1 MTRSTK
7 EHRPVNRMTR
17 SLLSVLVAGALLL
30 APTAAGASDENII
43 VATNETAGASVV
55 EAGVQYRIAPNGV
68 VDEENRAYAAAR
80 CTDCQTVA
88 AAFQIV
94 LVTRD
99 YRTFVPQ
106 NEAFAAN
113 VECEACLTWASAKQ
127 IIVVTGGPASLSGIG
142 HQRMKA
148 LEGRIEALEPFLS
161 AMTLVE
167 LQDELNDAFAEL
179 LDIAST
185 EVVLH
190 DGSPADAEI
199 AATRQS

>member
-1 MTRSTK
+1 M
-7 EHRPVNRMTR
+7 NRITR
-17 SLLSVLVAGALLL
+17 SLLSCFAAAGLLL
-30 APTAAGASDENII
+30 APTAAGASDDNIV

-99 YRTFVPQ
+99 YRTFLPQ
-106 NEAFAAN
+106 NEALAAN

-127 IIVVTGGPASLSGIG
+127 VIVVTGGPATLSGNG
-142 HQRMKA
+142 HQRMRA
-148 LEGRIEALEPFLS
+148 LEDRIEALEPSLA
-161 AMTLVE
+161 AMTLLE

-179 LDIAST
+179 LDIAGT

-190 DGSPADAEI
+190 DGSPANAEI
-199 AATRQS
+199 AATRES

>member
-1 MTRSTK
+1 MTHLTK
-7 EHRPVNRMTR
+7 EPRTVNRITR
-17 SLLSVLVAGALLL
+17 SLLSGLVAAGLLL
-30 APTAAGASDENII
+30 APSAAGASDENIV
-43 VATNETAGASVV
+43 VATNESAGTSVV

-80 CTDCQTVA
+80 CADCQTVA

-94 LVTRD
+94 LVTREFRD
-99 YRTFVPQ
+99 FVPL

-113 VECEACLTWASAKQ
+113 VECEECLTWASAKQ
-127 IIVVTGGPASLSGIG
+127 IIVMTGGPASLSGNG
-142 HQRMKA
+142 HQRMQA
-148 LEGRIEALEPFLS
+148 LEERIEALEPALPGM
-161 AMTLVE
+161 ALVD
-167 LQDELNDAFAEL
+167 LQAELNAAFDEL

-190 DGSPADAEI
+190 DGSPANAEI